1 MLDKFSVLPMEMPGV
16 RMISLFRSDPR
27 LEINTLGRGFCLQN
41 GVVSGLGAG
50 RVGFLAY
57 HSPGRV
63 PCTLF
68 ERKQAEGL
76 IQSPPKTFPY

>member
-1 MLDKFSVLPMEMPGV
+1 MEMLGV
-16 RMISLFRSDPR
+16 RMISLFRSDPGW
-27 LEINTLGRGFCLQN
+27 LEISTLGRGFWLQD

-68 ERKQAEGL
+68 QRKQAEGL